1 MKKSLIINNYNS
13 VYVHDSSIME
23 LDELQE
29 TKMADLGALITK
41 MSIVWINHAM
51 RVQ

>member
-1 MKKSLIINNYNS
+1 MIKNS

-29 TKMADLGALITK
+29 TKMADFGALIMK
-41 MSIVWINHAM
+41 MSIARINHAL